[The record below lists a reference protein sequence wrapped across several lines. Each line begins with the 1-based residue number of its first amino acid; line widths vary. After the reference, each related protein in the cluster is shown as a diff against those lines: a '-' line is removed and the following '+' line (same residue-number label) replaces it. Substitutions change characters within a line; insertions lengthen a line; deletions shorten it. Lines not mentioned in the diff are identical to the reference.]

1 VLESFALKLS
11 NAFIKRSVN
20 MSIVS
25 VLASIVLGLL
35 ALILAVVL
43 FFVVCIA
50 IATVA
55 SLIKD
60 HKDKEQDGC

>member
-1 VLESFALKLS
+1 
-11 NAFIKRSVN
+11 

-43 FFVVCIA
+43 FFVVCVA
-50 IATVA
+50 IGTAA
-55 SLIKD
+55 AMMSD

>member
-1 VLESFALKLS
+1 
-11 NAFIKRSVN
+11 

-35 ALILAVVL
+35 ALILAVAL
-43 FFVVCIA
+43 FFVVCVA
-50 IATVA
+50 IATAA
-55 SLIKD
+55 SVMKD

>member
-1 VLESFALKLS
+1 
-11 NAFIKRSVN
+11 

-55 SLIKD
+55 SVMKD

>member
-1 VLESFALKLS
+1 
-11 NAFIKRSVN
+11 

-35 ALILAVVL
+35 ALILGVVL
-43 FFVVCIA
+43 FFVICVA
-50 IATVA
+50 IATAA
-55 SLIKD
+55 SVMKD

>member
-1 VLESFALKLS
+1 
-11 NAFIKRSVN
+11 

-25 VLASIVLGLL
+25 VLATIVLGLL
-35 ALILAVVL
+35 ALSLAVAL

-50 IATVA
+50 IATAV
-55 SLIKD
+55 SVMKD

>member
-1 VLESFALKLS
+1 
-11 NAFIKRSVN
+11 

-50 IATVA
+50 IATTANVM
-55 SLIKD
+55 KD

>member
-1 VLESFALKLS
+1 
-11 NAFIKRSVN
+11 

-55 SLIKD
+55 SVMKG
-60 HKDKEQDGC
+60 HRDKEEDGC